1 MNYKNRIENFKRIL
15 KEKKIDF
22 FLLEDS
28 ISILYLTGFKIS
40 FGKIIISQDKDIL
53 FTDNRYFEGLKDISP
68 IEVNLFSKENVFE
81 FFKKNSK
88 EKNILAIDKTKF
100 TIDNFENLKKF
111 INELKQDI
119 QIDITSNINPIYEL
133 RAVKDTEEINLMKK
147 AASITWDGFKHI
159 CSILKENITEKEVA
173 LEFEIFIR
181 QKGAEKLSFD
191 PIVAFAENSAIP
203 HHRVSDRKLK
213 LNENVLLDLGVVYEN
228 YCSDFTRVIFFGDPN
243 FQIENMYNLTKKAQE
258 KAISLCRPGISIKE
272 IDLAAREVFK
282 EHGMEK
288 LFIHNLGHGVGLDIH
303 EFPSMS
309 SVGAD
314 RDFIL
319 KKGMVITIEPGLYI
333 PNLGGVR
340 YEDIIYITDDEP
352 ENFYSSI

>member
-1 MNYKNRIENFKRIL
+1 MNYTNRIEKFKKIL
-15 KEKKIDF
+15 IEKKIDF
-22 FLLEDS
+22 FLIEDS

-40 FGKIIISQDKDIL
+40 FGKIIISQNDQIL

-68 IEVNLFSKENVFE
+68 IKVNLFSKENVFE

-88 EKNILAIDKTKF
+88 EKNILSVDNSKF
-100 TIDNFENLKKF
+100 TIENFENLKIF
-111 INELKQDI
+111 INEIKQDI
-119 QIDITSNINPIYEL
+119 PIKIISDISPIYEL
-133 RAVKDTEEINLMKK
+133 RAIKDVDEINLMKK
-147 AASITWDGFKHI
+147 AAAITWDGFKHI

-181 QKGAEKLSFD
+181 QQGAEKLSFD

-203 HHRVSDRKLK
+203 HHKTSNRKLK
-213 LNENVLLDLGVVYEN
+213 LNENVLLDLGVFYEN
-228 YCSDFTRVIFFGDPN
+228 YASDFTRVIFFGKPN
-243 FQIENMYNLTKKAQE
+243 PKIDEMYNITKKAQE
-258 KAISLCRPGISIKE
+258 KAISLIRPGVSVKE
-272 IDLAAREVFK
+272 LDLAAREVFK
-282 EHGMEK
+282 EHNMEE
-288 LFIHNLGHGVGLDIH
+288 LFIHGLGHGVGLDIH
-303 EFPSMS
+303 EFPSIS
-309 SVGAD
+309 KVGKD

-340 YEDIIYITDDEP
+340 YEDIIHITDNKP